1 MKRRIL
7 IVKFFVTLSLLLFVA
22 GCGYTVLEGKSFNY
36 SAVPEIEKGTST
48 QQDIQK
54 IFGEPL
60 SVRKT
65 ETGEVWS
72 YHVSETGV
80 ISSPTRSLDV
90 YFNKSGTV
98 VDYTYKEQKNILF

>member
-1 MKRRIL
+1 MKRKIF
-7 IVKFFVTLSLLLFVA
+7 IVEFFVTLSLLLFVA
-22 GCGYTVLEGKSFNY
+22 GCTTVIGGKIFDY
-36 SAVPEIEKGTST
+36 SSVPKIEKGKST

-72 YHVSETGV
+72 YYVSEVAAVT
-80 ISSPTRSLDV
+80 SPTHSLDV
-90 YFNKSGTV
+90 YFDKSGTV
-98 VDYTYKEQKNILF
+98 VDYTYKETHF